1 MCSELFFEKEIKI
14 KTKCIFDCYKI
25 KQAKCMKKTKLLTAS
40 LFIIVLSSFTTLQA
54 KTNMENPKTSIK
66 EENVRYMLDTL
77 HMKGFVAYN
86 SSTVNKRPI
95 VLIIPEWWGINDY
108 ALSRAKQLAELGYLA
123 MAIDVYGNGT
133 IAEDPTTAGQMA
145 GPFYQNPQLAKAR
158 FEAALAK
165 IKTYAMADTTKIAII
180 GYCFGGGMALN
191 IARLGENLRGVVSF
205 HGSLMGVPVDKKT
218 LKADILVC
226 HGEDDKFVKA
236 QEVASF
242 KKSLDEIGVKYTFKS
257 YPNATHAFTNP
268 NATEKGKKYNMPI
281 AYNATADLASFNQM
295 KLFLTKIFK

>member
-1 MCSELFFEKEIKI
+1 
-14 KTKCIFDCYKI
+14 
-25 KQAKCMKKTKLLTAS
+25 MKKTKLLTSS
-40 LFIIVLSSFTTLQA
+40 LLIIALSSFTILQA

-66 EENVRYMLDTL
+66 EENVTYMLDTL

-95 VLIIPEWWGINDY
+95 VLVIPEWWGINDY
-108 ALSRAKQLAELGYLA
+108 ARSRAKQLAELGYLA

-205 HGSLMGVPVDKKT
+205 H
-218 LKADILVC
+218 
-226 HGEDDKFVKA
+226 
-236 QEVASF
+236 Q
-242 KKSLDEIGVKYTFKS
+242 
-257 YPNATHAFTNP
+257 
-268 NATEKGKKYNMPI
+268 
-281 AYNATADLASFNQM
+281 
-295 KLFLTKIFK
+295 

>member
-1 MCSELFFEKEIKI
+1 
-14 KTKCIFDCYKI
+14 
-25 KQAKCMKKTKLLTAS
+25 MKKTKLLTSS
-40 LFIIVLSSFTTLQA
+40 LLIIALSSFTILQA

-66 EENVRYMLDTL
+66 EENVTYMLDTL

-95 VLIIPEWWGINDY
+95 VLVIPEWWGINDY
-108 ALSRAKQLAELGYLA
+108 ARSRAKQLAELGYLA

-236 QEVASF
+236 EEVASF

-281 AYNATADLASFNQM
+281 AYNATADLASFNEM